1 MSIFTKITLLFSI
14 SLLLMIG
21 IGYKMDTI
29 HTAKYESIILQK
41 YKIDAHKIFGWM
53 ATTSADRLENKL
65 KTLNLAPIAPQP
77 PQKVLLH
84 QPHTFGLFEIFQARS
99 GEYVLHIRYI
109 DEELYL
115 HDTTLQEGKKE
126 GSFLN
131 ALIIAD
137 IAVLGVIFILILRM
151 LSPLNAIAAS
161 MRRFMLGEY
170 RTRSEL
176 DTRDEIGEVA
186 RSYNEMAQT
195 IENLIRS
202 REELLRDV
210 GHELRTPITRG
221 LFALEQIE
229 PSAARDVLKHSFKE
243 LDELTRELLEIEK
256 LQATGLTHTEA
267 ISAET
272 LAMEALSKLCLS
284 DESTITV
291 RLHLGVAIEGDV
303 HYLSTAVKN
312 LLDNALK
319 YADRLPITLEIT
331 SERIRVLNHGKP
343 LESAF
348 DYFLTPFTRQV
359 SSRTTQGFGLGLS
372 LVAKIVAKHGFALTY
387 EYENGTHC
395 FSIVFARE
403 K

>member
-53 ATTSADRLENKL
+53 ATASADTLDNKL
-65 KTLNLAPIAPQP
+65 QTLNLVPIAPQIP
-77 PQKVLLH
+77 KKVLLR
-84 QPHTFGLFEIFQARS
+84 QPHTFGLFEIFEARS
-99 GEYVLHIRYI
+99 GEYVLHVRYI

-115 HDTTLQEGKKE
+115 HDTTFQEVQQE

-131 ALIIAD
+131 ALIVAD

-151 LSPLNAIAAS
+151 LSPLKAIAAN

-176 DTRDEIGEVA
+176 DSRDEIGEVA

-210 GHELRTPITRG
+210 GHELRTPIARG

-229 PSAARDVLKHSFKE
+229 PSAARDALKHVF
-243 LDELTRELLEIEK
+243 
-256 LQATGLTHTEA
+256 
-267 ISAET
+267 
-272 LAMEALSKLCLS
+272 
-284 DESTITV
+284 
-291 RLHLGVAIEGDV
+291 GDV
-303 HYLSTAVKN
+303 
-312 LLDNALK
+312 
-319 YADRLPITLEIT
+319 
-331 SERIRVLNHGKP
+331 
-343 LESAF
+343 
-348 DYFLTPFTRQV
+348 
-359 SSRTTQGFGLGLS
+359 
-372 LVAKIVAKHGFALTY
+372 
-387 EYENGTHC
+387 
-395 FSIVFARE
+395 
-403 K
+403 